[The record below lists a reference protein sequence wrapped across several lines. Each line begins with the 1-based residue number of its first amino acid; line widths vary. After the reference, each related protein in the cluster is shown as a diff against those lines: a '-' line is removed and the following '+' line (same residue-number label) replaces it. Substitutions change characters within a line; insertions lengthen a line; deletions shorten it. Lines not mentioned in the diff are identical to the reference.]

1 MTLDERQFKDLNK
14 PIEKT
19 IHKQKLSQEDVEKF
33 IQLKNIDECK
43 QYMKVMLDF
52 YFNAIDWPSN
62 YIATSEYEDD
72 RNIWLQT
79 MFSKGCSFLLLL
91 DGISYS
97 TEFCRLNIIMDFP
110 TLFTVARRIYESL
123 IAFELIFVI
132 PKSLDQQTIIHNLF
146 IAHSLQ
152 ERLRNSDEEFRK
164 ENPERIKEE
173 EQAVDE
179 CKRAIEE
186 TGLYKTLNKETKQLI
201 DNAFGRKFRYTFKED
216 NTMEPIQYNQAH
228 TLLNVK
234 EGVFDAIYSQ
244 FSLHGHPSYL
254 SLIQF
259 RDAFE
264 EDGDREDVVNAIFV
278 TRCVLSFMS
287 IFILD
292 YMKINPLSK
301 DLYDRLEEPRKL
313 AIKFFG
319 NVMRGLSLI
328 D

>member
-1 MTLDERQFKDLNK
+1 MTLDERHFKDLINLL
-14 PIEKT
+14 EST
-19 IHKQKLSQEDVEKF
+19 ILKQKLSQEDVEKF

-52 YFNAIDWPSN
+52 YFDAINWASN

-97 TEFCRLNIIMDFP
+97 NDLYRLNKIMDFP
-110 TLFTVARRIYESL
+110 ILFTIARRIYESL

-201 DNAFGRKFRYTFKED
+201 DNAFGRKFRYIFKED
-216 NTMEPIQYNQAH
+216 NTMELIQYDQAH

-234 EGVFDAIYSQ
+234 EGVFDAIYSH

-254 SLIQF
+254 SLSQF
-259 RDAFE
+259 RDAFME
-264 EDGDREDVVNAIFV
+264 GYREDVDNAKFV
-278 TRCVLSFMS
+278 TYGVLSFMS

-313 AIKFFG
+313 AIGFYG
-319 NVMRGLSLI
+319 NVMRGLS
-328 D
+328 